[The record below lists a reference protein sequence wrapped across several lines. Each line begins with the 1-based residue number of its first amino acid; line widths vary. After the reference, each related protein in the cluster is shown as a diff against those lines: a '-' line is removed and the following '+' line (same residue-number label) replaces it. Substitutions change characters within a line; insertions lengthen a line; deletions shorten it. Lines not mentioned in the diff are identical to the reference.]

1 MKSTRWQSKQAEKQK
16 KAGQSKSTGQKRNGS
31 SEGSTSKW
39 QRLYRVQHHEV
50 SQNECAAYFSL
61 FEDDTDPVEWIE
73 CTDKDCRIKS
83 HADCLEQC
91 DNAYVCVACQALLA

>member
-1 MKSTRWQSKQAEKQK
+1 M
-16 KAGQSKSTGQKRNGS
+16 
-31 SEGSTSKW
+31 SEGSTSKRQW
-39 QRLYRVQHHEV
+39 LDREEDGVQHHEV
-50 SQNECAAYFSL
+50 SQNECATCFGL

-73 CTDKDCRIKS
+73 CTNKDCGVWT